1 MKNSIFISFAVILV
15 LITGFITVDLTS
27 GGRYSKRVN
36 DKLWSLEFKINGSL
50 YTTESVLIL
59 MDTNYKNS
67 KYLFRSEFPVVYE
80 VISNSK

>member
-1 MKNSIFISFAVILV
+1 MKNNIFIAFAVILV
-15 LITGFITVDLTS
+15 LIAGFITVDLTS
-27 GGRYSKRVN
+27 GGRYSKRIN

-59 MDTNYKNS
+59 IDTNYKNS

>member
-1 MKNSIFISFAVILV
+1 MKNSIFIAFAVMLV
-15 LITGFITVDLTS
+15 LITGFITIDLTS
-27 GGRYSKRVN
+27 GGRYSKRIN

-50 YTTESVLIL
+50 YTTEIVLIL
-59 MDTNYKNS
+59 IDTNYKNS

>member
-1 MKNSIFISFAVILV
+1 MKNNIFIAFAVILV

-27 GGRYSKRVN
+27 GGRYSKRIN

-59 MDTNYKNS
+59 IDTNYKNS
-67 KYLFRSEFPVVYE
+67 KYLFRNEFPVVYE

>member
-1 MKNSIFISFAVILV
+1 MKNNIFIAFAVILV

-27 GGRYSKRVN
+27 GGRYSKRIN
-36 DKLWSLEFKINGSL
+36 DKLWSLEFKINGYL

-59 MDTNYKNS
+59 IDTNYKNS